1 MLTKV
6 CKNFAYCFPYLINF
20 FITELKI
27 QLEQFITRENQDF
40 YDRRDEGLL
49 NKARNGQDIDS
60 LIKDMEK
67 LYKEEVLEYAER
79 VGPTDS
85 EIFAQSYHRLV
96 HSSSLVDILNKEQS
110 YAEIIADVTN
120 RMDSELELLINN
132 QQAEMETK
140 LKQLEGLTSQ
150 EETNDLTKNI
160 NSLIT
165 SHCCKTEMMRKKW
178 ESELDAKMGHQK
190 NDYRDW
196 ITSHV
201 GDSFLNSPLATPL
214 GHK

>member
-1 MLTKV
+1 M
-6 CKNFAYCFPYLINF
+6 FPKTILLI
-20 FITELKI
+20 
-27 QLEQFITRENQDF
+27 
-40 YDRRDEGLL
+40 
-49 NKARNGQDIDS
+49 
-60 LIKDMEK
+60 
-67 LYKEEVLEYAER
+67 
-79 VGPTDS
+79 
-85 EIFAQSYHRLV
+85 RLV

-110 YAEIIADVTN
+110 YAEIITDVTN
-120 RMDSELELLINN
+120 RMDSDLELLINN

-140 LKQLEGLTSQ
+140 LKQLESLTSQ
-150 EETNDLTKNI
+150 EDTNDLTKNI

-165 SHCCKTEMMRKKW
+165 SHCSETEMMRKKW
-178 ESELDAKMGHQK
+178 ESELDAKRGHQK